1 VGSRVRRHVA
11 RGANGA
17 RRSTRAFARRSS
29 GWRSHCERPCEPDAT
44 HDSNERDPVR
54 PHDLVRQRRGARHG
68 RREVYRP
75 RRLFSHLDLFPART
89 RTLPPA
95 THTNSYALGSRE
107 LLLVEPATPYEDEQ
121 RAWIDWARAL
131 AAKGVIVRIVWEAAF
146 VATSLALGESEDAT
160 IRALADPAPAKE
172 LLTALGSPDKRARA
186 KALAKAITAIAF
198 DLERAEVT
206 WAP

>member
-1 VGSRVRRHVA
+1 V
-11 RGANGA
+11 
-17 RRSTRAFARRSS
+17 
-29 GWRSHCERPCEPDAT
+29 D
-44 HDSNERDPVR
+44 
-54 PHDLVRQRRGARHG
+54 
-68 RREVYRP
+68 
-75 RRLFSHLDLFPART
+75 RL
-89 RTLPPA
+89 
-95 THTNSYALGSRE
+95 
-107 LLLVEPATPYEDEQ
+107 
-121 RAWIDWARAL
+121 ARAL